1 MRYVQTWSGDGAP
14 ASAGGA
20 PEGVERQ
27 CPILW
32 NKWEYQAGKYD
43 FAAVDRML
51 AARADPCHLVIVIS
65 MYGKATS
72 LVDYTPAFHKKSL
85 RATASNGKV
94 GEIPNYSDATWRA
107 AYGRAI
113 EAMAQRYR
121 ENPQVAGFQ
130 IALGLDNETQ
140 ATCLMSDG
148 TDFNKPFSALLSDQG
163 YYDFINETVRR
174 SVTAWGG
181 ATGKPVYVPGAP
193 APGTTW
199 GGSKR
204 RDVVIQAL
212 ADGGR
217 YLMCGLRT
225 DNDNATG
232 LGGHQGKGLTDIIPN
247 GPSCAFE
254 GGKEAG
260 DVALELY
267 WMLMRALH
275 WNADFVQ
282 LQRSWYEKGHWRTV
296 KDLLPAPDARWIVF
310 RDSEWPAPMF
320 TGADGRKYGFTGE
333 VGPWGRGPG
342 GRPGLCWVSGGT
354 LVKDL
359 ARLDLGRHWLKTA
372 QGDLVTLDGG
382 ADPLPDGLYDAQVV
396 DCTGMICQT
405 QVTAAGG
412 CVTLPGG
419 TGYHRVELRP
429 AKVPPIEVRSL
440 EDDLRAAALAHETIA
455 VNPDAALCKAGRA
468 RGLWATSNEFV
479 IDFDGAS
486 YVAQRFRD
494 PASTRAV
501 VLFCAAGEWDRI
513 KETAG

>member
-1 MRYVQTWSGDGAP
+1 MRYVQTWSGD
-14 ASAGGA
+14 GGA

-51 AARADPCHLVIVIS
+51 AARPDPCHLVIVIS
-65 MYGKATS
+65 MYGKSTS

-94 GEIPNYSDATWRA
+94 GEIPNYADATWRA

-121 ENPQVAGFQ
+121 ENPQVAGYQ
-130 IALGLDNETQ
+130 IAFGLDNETQ

-148 TDFNKPFSALLSDQG
+148 TDFNKPFAPLLAEAG
-163 YYDFINETVRR
+163 YYKFIDEIVGR
-174 SVTAWGG
+174 SVAAW
-181 ATGKPVYVPGAP
+181 ASKSASGKPVYVPGAP

-204 RDVVIQAL
+204 RDVVIGAL
-212 ADGGR
+212 AYGAR
-217 YLMCGLRT
+217 YLMCGLLT
-225 DNDNATG
+225 DNSNATG
-232 LGGHQGKGLTDIIPN
+232 LGGHSGTGLTDAITTA
-247 GPSCAFE
+247 GCGCAFE
-254 GGKEAG
+254 GGNEAG
-260 DVALELY
+260 SVALELY

-282 LQRSWYEKGHWRTV
+282 LQRSWYEKGHWRAV
-296 KDLLPAPDARWIVF
+296 KDLLPASDARWIVF

-333 VGPWGRGPG
+333 IGPWARGL
-342 GRPGLCWVSGGT
+342 RWVSGGT

-359 ARLDLGRHWLKTA
+359 ARLDLGRWWLKTTS
-372 QGDLVTLDGG
+372 GEPVTLDGG
-382 ADPLPDGLYDAQVV
+382 ESPLMDGLYDAQTV

-419 TGYHRVELRP
+419 TGYHRIELRP
-429 AKVPPIEVRSL
+429 AKVAPIEVKPRLPEDEPQATAEKVRWWL
-440 EDDLRAAALAHETIA
+440 EEEARERE
-455 VNPDAALCKAGRA
+455 AGRA
-468 RGLWATSNEFV
+468 ERADAIMYSN
-479 IDFDGAS
+479 
-486 YVAQRFRD
+486 
-494 PASTRAV
+494 
-501 VLFCAAGEWDRI
+501 I
-513 KETAG
+513 KLARRLEDKPR